1 MESVPVVSVVR
12 AFNTWSGHKD
22 VRIDLGHLI
31 SNIQRNLPR
40 WKPGRAKLRI

>member
-1 MESVPVVSVVR
+1 MESVPVVSIVR
-12 AFNTWSGHKD
+12 AFNILSGQKD

-40 WKPGRAKLRI
+40 